1 MSKTRIVIIVIFVVA
16 GSIRLVDSLRPIN
29 QSSWREAD
37 LGSVS
42 RNFVREGMDPLYP
55 RIDWRGNGP
64 GYAEMEL
71 PLYPWIT
78 AVSYEIFGEKDVI
91 GRLWSLAFSLGALF
105 FFFRLAREYLD
116 GVFLI
121 AATAF
126 FAFNPLVVEVS
137 TSIQP
142 EGLTIFAYVAA
153 VYYFLRWLR
162 TGSDRDFWLA
172 AFLTALTLLAKATA
186 GHVGILFAVL
196 LIQKYGVSVVKQ
208 ARVWMFGLIALVPA
222 AAWYIH
228 AKGLWTTYGNSLG
241 VSNEYHWI
249 GLDFFTNPYFITGI
263 LRNEVVYAWTL
274 FGLIVAAFG
283 LIYGFRERL
292 AHISLIWLAC
302 VFVLYL
308 AAARTTADEWAS
320 YYHIFT
326 VPAAALLFGFGLK
339 KAWDFLRD
347 SADTFSQRSLVG
359 NLFLLGVGLV
369 VLFSGFATFAVEA
382 RNTRARVLEHRVAD
396 ESYQY
401 AAELRPKLFAPGLIL
416 VSGGNCFDADGYR
429 VAYNASFM
437 FYWLD
442 RKGSNICV
450 EDQSIEKI
458 REIASGGTKY
468 FIAQRSAL
476 KSKAGFETSLRN
488 EFPVVNENETY
499 IVLDLA
505 KNR

>member
-1 MSKTRIVIIVIFVVA
+1 MSKTRIVIIAIFVVA

-37 LGSVS
+37 LGSIS
-42 RNFVREGMDPLYP
+42 RNFVREGLNPMYP
-55 RIDWRGNGP
+55 RIDWRGSGR
-64 GYAEMEL
+64 GFAEMEL

-78 AVSYEIFGEKDVI
+78 AMSYEVFGEKDVI
-91 GRLWSLAFSLGALF
+91 GRLWSLAFSFGTLF

-116 GVFLI
+116 RIFLI

-126 FAFNPLVVEVS
+126 FAFNPLIVEVS

-142 EGLTIFAYVAA
+142 EGLTIFAYVGA

-162 TGSDRDFWLA
+162 TEVGSDFWLA
-172 AFLTALTLLAKATA
+172 TLLTALTLLAKATA
-186 GHVGILFAVL
+186 GHIGILFGVL
-196 LIQKYGVSVVKQ
+196 LIQKYGLSVVKQ
-208 ARVWMFGLIALVPA
+208 SRVWLFGLIAVVPA

-228 AKGLWTTYGNSLG
+228 AKGLWTAYGNSLG

-292 AHISLIWLAC
+292 AQISLIWLAS

-308 AAARTTADEWAS
+308 AAARTTADDWAN

-339 KAWDFLRD
+339 KAWDFLLD

-359 NLFLLGVGLV
+359 NLFLLGIGLV
-369 VLFSGFATFAVEA
+369 VFFAGLATFAVEA
-382 RNTRARVLEHRVAD
+382 RNVRGRVLEHRVAD

-401 AAELRPKLFAPGLIL
+401 AGELKPKLVTPGLIL

-450 EDQSIEKI
+450 EDQSIEKV
-458 REIASGGTKY
+458 REIAASGTKY
-468 FIAQRSAL
+468 FIAQRTAL
-476 KSKAGFETSLRN
+476 KSNAGFETSLRN
-488 EFPVVNENETY
+488 EFAVVDENETY
-499 IVLDLA
+499 VVLDIT
-505 KNR
+505 KNK